1 MRRSKILFLAPLLIT
16 LLMVGA
22 CSNSVWDELPSAI
35 SSFISEYFPGA
46 GVSSYN
52 EDGDSYRVQVRN
64 GATLVF
70 DKDYH
75 WTEVDGNGVPLP
87 DVFMY
92 DQLPPALYNYLRGI
106 EQQGS
111 VYGVKRDKDY
121 YKLTMHDT
129 VITYEISTG
138 KITYPNGTTI
148 DS

>member
-64 GATLVF
+64 GTTLVF

-92 DQLPPALYNYLRGI
+92 DQLPPALYNYLQGI